1 MNQAVYFTNNQ
12 YDPKII
18 EQMFHQIHEKSWDYC
33 MQVQKSMCRHRIIGG
48 PMTDFV
54 CDESLNLKMGFPE
67 GSYSLFTP
75 QKIIKQETKYVIER
89 FFRKKELIS
98 LLDIIQNPRFKY
110 MLICHLAEFIYMNLK
125 CLPTKN
131 GTYLVITTDTETG
144 ITKAQID
151 FMIENYNNPQEHR

>member
-98 LLDIIQNPRFKY
+98 LLDIIQNPRFNYGLGSMPKIA
-110 MLICHLAEFIYMNLK
+110 LLSSTV
-125 CLPTKN
+125 PTSAPAMFK
-131 GTYLVITTDTETG
+131 I
-144 ITKAQID
+144 
-151 FMIENYNNPQEHR
+151 FMEDII